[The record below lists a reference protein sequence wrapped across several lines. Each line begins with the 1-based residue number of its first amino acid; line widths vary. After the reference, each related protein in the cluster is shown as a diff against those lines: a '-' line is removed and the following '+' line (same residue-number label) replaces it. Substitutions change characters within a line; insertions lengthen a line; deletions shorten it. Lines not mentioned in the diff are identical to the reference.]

1 MACINKL
8 NTPTK
13 PIMLGKDTHGCNNQG
28 RKQSVS
34 PLWYK
39 YYRSPETFTDAIAIM
54 LKNLRC

>member
-13 PIMLGKDTHGCNNQG
+13 PMLLGKDTHGCNNQG

-39 YYRSPETFTDAIAIM
+39 YYRSPETFTEAIAIM
-54 LKNLRC
+54 LI